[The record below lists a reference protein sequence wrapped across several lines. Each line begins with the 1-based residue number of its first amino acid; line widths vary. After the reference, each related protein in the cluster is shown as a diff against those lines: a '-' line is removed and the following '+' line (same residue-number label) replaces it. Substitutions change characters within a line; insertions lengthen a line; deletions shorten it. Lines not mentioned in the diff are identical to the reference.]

1 MVIEV
6 SPSCGLTSRALA
18 LPCSFPAWYFLP
30 GENHVHRRTDHVHLR
45 PAARGC
51 VRSGDMTTFAYR
63 QRQRELERR
72 HEQAAA
78 TIVAAGCIV
87 ITLAWALTILE
98 VLL

>member
-1 MVIEV
+1 
-6 SPSCGLTSRALA
+6 
-18 LPCSFPAWYFLP
+18 
-30 GENHVHRRTDHVHLR
+30 
-45 PAARGC
+45 
-51 VRSGDMTTFAYR
+51 MTTFHYR

>member
-1 MVIEV
+1 
-6 SPSCGLTSRALA
+6 
-18 LPCSFPAWYFLP
+18 
-30 GENHVHRRTDHVHLR
+30 
-45 PAARGC
+45 
-51 VRSGDMTTFAYR
+51 MTTFHYR

-72 HEQAAA
+72 HEHAAA